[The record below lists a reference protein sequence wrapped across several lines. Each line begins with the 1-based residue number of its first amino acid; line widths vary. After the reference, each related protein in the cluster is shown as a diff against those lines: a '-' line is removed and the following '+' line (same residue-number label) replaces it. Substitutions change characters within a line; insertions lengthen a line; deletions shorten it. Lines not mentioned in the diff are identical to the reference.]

1 VEQRC
6 GLKPKQKSKL
16 LTRKIEK
23 KKHSVIS
30 LWDKTSKLAQ
40 DEGKIPI
47 VALCQK
53 HRKGFW
59 IVVKDD
65 DLGKIQKIM
74 EEDNGKSRKEKISVY
89 EEGQEGSQG
98 VCEKKEKES

>member
-74 EEDNGKSRKEKISVY
+74 EEDNAKSRKEKISVY